1 MTSVASSSLEAQ
13 ALLAMHSVAQS
24 AQDVRHQTQK
34 AAACSQIL
42 RNNLFQLAKSVFN
55 NRPEK
60 LNTLREKCKQPKWG
74 QWFCLLRDHLG
85 KVLAAQLSL
94 TLQFHGL
101 KPTRL
106 HCPWIFQAR
115 ILEWVA
121 FWLFRGSSQPKD
133 QSPVSC
139 TEGRFFTTWATKE
152 GPGEINFS
160 GPIWSWWP
168 ARPMGT
174 RTGLV
179 FPVWI
184 EGMLERGCNWWGLC
198 NQPGNQKQELPRQQ
212 SDSGSSATDDFAIRR
227 LKWPQAKGGHA

>member
-1 MTSVASSSLEAQ
+1 MTSVASSSLEAP
-13 ALLAMHSVAQS
+13 ALLAIHSVAQS

-34 AAACSQIL
+34 AGACSQIL

-106 HCPWIFQAR
+106 HCPWISPGKNTGVGSLFTFQGIFPTHGSNPGLLHWR
-115 ILEWVA
+115 QILYY
-121 FWLFRGSSQPKD
+121 LSHQ
-133 QSPVSC
+133 
-139 TEGRFFTTWATKE
+139 GR
-152 GPGEINFS
+152 P
-160 GPIWSWWP
+160 
-168 ARPMGT
+168 R
-174 RTGLV
+174 
-179 FPVWI
+179 
-184 EGMLERGCNWWGLC
+184 
-198 NQPGNQKQELPRQQ
+198 GNQLFW
-212 SDSGSSATDDFAIRR
+212 ANLVMVAC
-227 LKWPQAKGGHA
+227 